1 MRNLFKIFY
10 LGLIIFSFLFLGET
24 VSAIN
29 IEEKAY
35 NLSTKN
41 PKLANIFLKLE
52 LEDSDVLELAK
63 WDVLI
68 LDMENQINNPQ
79 KISKIREL
87 NPNII
92 ILAYVSSQ
100 EIRTDVELYSNIN
113 LRKKIFSEI
122 PESWYLDFKGKKIS
136 FWPDTWMLNSTDNG
150 EAVNGKRW
158 NDYLPEFVAEE
169 ILSSGLWDGVFYDN
183 LFSGISWINGGQID
197 LDKNNVVDNP
207 VLADEAW
214 RQGNVKILKKTRE
227 LIGYDFIVLA
237 NSSSLPEYHKYLN
250 GRVFEDF
257 PLSFTEDGS
266 WQASIDSYSSIYNLN
281 VYPKIYI
288 FNLTKNVFSDYE
300 KMRFGLVNSLL
311 FNDVYFSFDE
321 DVDNHG
327 QLWTYDEYNF
337 SFANP
342 ESLAIKDPELG
353 FWSRNFKNFL
363 IYLNPYNYL
372 LEINKPENYKT
383 IYSWEEAG
391 ADEKL
396 ILPPQSG
403 LILEPRISSLG
414 QTLRNNQEYNV
425 FNFLG
430 KKVRSFYEIN
440 FTDFVDGDLV
450 YENYSGERE
459 KIEERTNKIDSNNNG
474 SEERV
479 EGSLDRERSLV
490 KIRNEENVLV
500 GIFRAFPD
508 QFRCGVRTAV
518 GDVDGDGQAEI
529 ITMPFWGGPHV
540 RIFDFSG
547 VLKYEFFS
555 ADKNIRAFYDLTSFD
570 IDNDGQAEIFININ
584 TAKF

>member
-41 PKLANIFLKLE
+41 PKLANIFLKWE

>member
-10 LGLIIFSFLFLGET
+10 LGSIIFSFLFLGET

-41 PKLANIFLKLE
+41 PKLANIFLKWE

-122 PESWYLDFKGKKIS
+122 PESWYLDFKGKKTS

-207 VLADEAW
+207 ILADEAW

-337 SFANP
+337 SFDNP
-342 ESLAIKDPELG
+342 KSLAIKDPELG

-414 QTLRNNQEYNV
+414 QTLMNNQEYNV

-440 FTDFVDGDLV
+440 FTDFADGDLV

-459 KIEERTNKIDSNNNG
+459 KIEERTTKIDSNNNG

-490 KIRNEENVLV
+490 KIRNEKNVLV

-540 RIFDFSG
+540 RIFDFFG

-584 TAKF
+584 KSKF